1 MADNFGLKIGLE
13 GEKEFKKALSEIN
26 QSFKVLGS
34 EMKVVTSQFDKN
46 DKSVEALTARNEVLN
61 KEIEAQKKKMETLR
75 AALSN
80 AAESFGENDRR
91 TQNWQIQ
98 LNNATAALNDME
110 RELEQNESAIDEL
123 GDEMQQA
130 GKQADNFGDE
140 IEGAAKDADG
150 ASSKLEKVGSVVKGL
165 GVAIGASVA
174 AAGAALAGLTKSF
187 LDLAES
193 TREYREDQAKL
204 DAAFTTAGFT
214 AEQSGAAYTDF
225 YSILGEEDRS
235 VEAVNH
241 LAKLCETEEE
251 LAQWTDI
258 AAGVWATF
266 GDSLPIEGLTEAANE
281 TAKTGQLTGVLADA
295 LNWAGLSEDEFQ
307 ASLDACNSEQE
318 RAALITETLNGLY
331 DEAAEN
337 YKELNGDVMD
347 ARRAQAEL
355 TDAYAQ
361 LGAIAEPIM
370 TTLKFMAADVLT
382 EMVPFVALMGEGL
395 QGVLEGTAGS
405 AEKFAEGMKG
415 IVDVLLTQVST
426 IVPLIGESIL
436 ASLPTLLEAGVDIIV
451 TLLDGIVAALPS
463 LAEAAVMIVLEL
475 VNGLL
480 SLLPQLAE
488 TAMQVIATL
497 ASGIATALP
506 ELIPTIVQIL
516 TTVVQ
521 TLIENLPLILDAALQ
536 LIMGL
541 AQGLLTAIP
550 VLIETLPSIIL
561 AIVDFVLGAIPQI
574 IDAGIQ
580 LLTSLVSALPEIITA
595 IVEAIPQII
604 DGIITAVLDSIPQLI
619 QAGIDLLVSLIQ
631 ALPEIIT
638 TIVAAIP
645 EIIGS
650 IVNAIVNNIP
660 QIVMAGVELLT
671 SLIANLPTIIVEIVK
686 AVPQILTGLVSAFGE
701 GVSQLASVGAN
712 LVRGLW
718 QGIQSLAGWL
728 WDKVSGWISS
738 IWDGICDFFGIHSP
752 SAEMAWIGEMMVKGL
767 GNGFDDEM
775 GSVGDEMV
783 DAVAEAGALTGEAIL
798 EAVRTGLMKNLT
810 LLEEPIAALITL
822 IGEEFVEFMPNILS
836 AALNFNEWLAQAIA
850 QNSDETVI
858 AQLKQLITAIC
869 RLFAA
874 VRSDFISIGQ
884 AIMEGIGYGIR
895 SRSTWLNNLISS
907 YIRSMMAR
915 VESMLGIHSP
925 SKVFAEIGGYMAEG
939 MGVGFT
945 STMNSVREQM
955 EDSIPT
961 AFDVSTQ
968 DHTATLVN
976 GLVGGL
982 SSVLGNSGK
991 QVITLQVNLD
1001 SRTIAQTVFDPLKNV
1016 ATQRGVSYG

>member
-1 MADNFGLKIGLE
+1 MADDFGLKIGLE

-34 EMKVVTSQFDKN
+34 EMKVVQSQFDKN
-46 DKSVEALTARNEVLN
+46 DSSVEALTARNKVLN
-61 KEIEAQKKKMETLR
+61 KEIEAQKQKIETLR
-75 AALSN
+75 SALAS
-80 AAESFGENDRR
+80 ASESFGENDRR

-98 LNNATAALNDME
+98 LNNATAALNNME
-110 RELEQNESAIDEL
+110 RELEQNEKAIDEL

-130 GKQADNFGDE
+130 ARQADNFGDE
-140 IEGAAKDADG
+140 MEGAAKDADD
-150 ASSKLEKVGSVVKGL
+150 ASSKLDKVGSVVKGL

-214 AEQSGAAYTDF
+214 AEQAGNAYTDF

-251 LAQWTDI
+251 LTQWTDI

-281 TAKTGQLTGVLADA
+281 TAKTGQLTGTLADA
-295 LNWAGLSEDEFQ
+295 LNWAGTSEDEFQ

-318 RAALITETLNGLY
+318 RAALITKTLNGLY
-331 DEAAEN
+331 EDAAEN

-370 TTLKFMAADVLT
+370 TTLKFMAADVLN
-382 EMVPFVALMGEGL
+382 EMIPFVAMMGEGL

-405 AEKFAEGMKG
+405 AETFAEGMRG
-415 IVDVLLTQVST
+415 IVDVLLTQLST
-426 IVPLIGESIL
+426 IIPMIGQAIL
-436 ASLPTLLEAGVDIIV
+436 TSLPTLLQAGVDIIV
-451 TLLDGIVAALPS
+451 TLLDGIVSALPT

-488 TAMQVIATL
+488 AAMQVIATL

-506 ELIPTIVQIL
+506 ELIPTIIEIL

-541 AQGLLTAIP
+541 AQGLLAAIP
-550 VLIETLPSIIL
+550 VLIEALPSIIL
-561 AIVDFVLGAIPQI
+561 AIVEFVIGAIPQI

-580 LLTSLVSALPEIITA
+580 LLTSLVSALPEIIVA

-604 DGIITAVLDSIPQLI
+604 EGIITAVLGSIPQII
-619 QAGIDLLVSLIQ
+619 QAGIDLLVALIQ

-650 IVNAIVNNIP
+650 VVNALIGSIP
-660 QIVMAGVELLT
+660 QIVQAGVTLFV
-671 SLIANLPTIIVEIVK
+671 SLIKNLPTIIVEIVK
-686 AVPQILTGLVSAFGE
+686 AVPQILSGLVSAFGK

-718 QGIQSLAGWL
+718 QGIQSLASWL
-728 WDKVSGWISS
+728 WNKVSSWISS

-752 SAEMAWIGEMMVKGL
+752 SDEMAWIGEMLVEGL
-767 GNGFDDEM
+767 AGSINANGK
-775 GSVGDEMV
+775 
-783 DAVAEAGALTGEAIL
+783 DAVAAAEGMSKDINDVMHSLADDMTTALPTDFSVNGTVNRNDTVSGTGF
-798 EAVRTGLMKNLT
+798 GGS
-810 LLEEPIAALITL
+810 ALIT
-822 IGEEFVEFMPNILS
+822 IQQMI
-836 AALNFNEWLAQAIA
+836 
-850 QNSDETVI
+850 
-858 AQLKQLITAIC
+858 
-869 RLFAA
+869 
-874 VRSDFISIGQ
+874 VRSEEDIRKISQ
-884 AIMEGIGYGIR
+884 ELY
-895 SRSTWLNNLISS
+895 NLIQSGS
-907 YIRSMMAR
+907 RAQ
-915 VESMLGIHSP
+915 GH
-925 SKVFAEIGGYMAEG
+925 
-939 MGVGFT
+939 FT
-945 STMNSVREQM
+945 
-955 EDSIPT
+955 T
-961 AFDVSTQ
+961 A
-968 DHTATLVN
+968 
-976 GLVGGL
+976 
-982 SSVLGNSGK
+982 
-991 QVITLQVNLD
+991 
-1001 SRTIAQTVFDPLKNV
+1001 
-1016 ATQRGVSYG
+1016 

>member
-1 MADNFGLKIGLE
+1 MADDFGLKIGLE

-34 EMKVVTSQFDKN
+34 EMKVVQSQFDKN
-46 DKSVEALTARNEVLN
+46 DSSVEALTARNKVLN
-61 KEIEAQKKKMETLR
+61 KEIEAQKQKIETLR
-75 AALSN
+75 SALAN
-80 AAESFGENDRR
+80 ASEFFGENDRR

-98 LNNATAALNDME
+98 LNNATAALNNME
-110 RELEQNESAIDEL
+110 RELEQNEKAIDEL

-130 GKQADNFGDE
+130 ARQADNFGDE
-140 IEGAAKDADG
+140 MEGTAKDADD
-150 ASSKLEKVGSVVKGL
+150 ASSKLDKVGSVVKGL

-214 AEQSGAAYTDF
+214 AEQAGNAYTDF

-251 LAQWTDI
+251 LTQWTDI

-295 LNWAGLSEDEFQ
+295 LNWAGTSEDEFQ

-318 RAALITETLNGLY
+318 RAALITKTLNGLY
-331 DEAAEN
+331 EDAAEN
-337 YKELNGDVMD
+337 FKELNGDVMD

-370 TTLKFMAADVLT
+370 TTLKFMSADVLN
-382 EMVPFVALMGEGL
+382 EMIPFVAMMGEGL

-405 AEKFAEGMKG
+405 AETFAQGMRG
-415 IVDVLLTQVST
+415 IVDVLLTQLST
-426 IVPLIGESIL
+426 IIPMIGQAIL
-436 ASLPTLLEAGVDIIV
+436 TSLPTLLQAGVDIIV
-451 TLLDGIVAALPS
+451 TLLDGIVSALPT

-488 TAMQVIATL
+488 AAMQVIATL

-506 ELIPTIVQIL
+506 ELIPTIIEIL

-536 LIMGL
+536 LVMGL
-541 AQGLLTAIP
+541 AQGLLAAIP
-550 VLIETLPSIIL
+550 VLIEALPSIIL
-561 AIVDFVLGAIPQI
+561 AIVEFVLGAIPQI

-580 LLTSLVSALPEIITA
+580 LLTSLVSALPEIIVA

-604 DGIITAVLDSIPQLI
+604 EGIITAVLGSIPQII
-619 QAGIDLLVSLIQ
+619 QAGIDLLVALIQ

-650 IVNAIVNNIP
+650 VVNALINSIP
-660 QIVMAGVELLT
+660 QIVQAGVTLFV
-671 SLIANLPTIIVEIVK
+671 SLIKNLPTIIVEIVK
-686 AVPQILTGLVSAFGE
+686 AVPQILSGLVSAFGK

-718 QGIQSLAGWL
+718 QGIQSLASWL
-728 WDKVSGWISS
+728 WNKVSSWISS

-752 SAEMAWIGEMMVKGL
+752 SDEMAWIGEMLVEGL
-767 GNGFDDEM
+767 AGSINTNGK
-775 GSVGDEMV
+775 
-783 DAVAEAGALTGEAIL
+783 DAVAAAEGMSKDINDVMHSLADDMTTALPADFSVNGTVNRNDTVSGTGF
-798 EAVRTGLMKNLT
+798 GGS
-810 LLEEPIAALITL
+810 ALIT
-822 IGEEFVEFMPNILS
+822 IQQMI
-836 AALNFNEWLAQAIA
+836 
-850 QNSDETVI
+850 
-858 AQLKQLITAIC
+858 
-869 RLFAA
+869 
-874 VRSDFISIGQ
+874 VRSEEDIRKISQ
-884 AIMEGIGYGIR
+884 ELY
-895 SRSTWLNNLISS
+895 NLIQSGS
-907 YIRSMMAR
+907 RAQ
-915 VESMLGIHSP
+915 GH
-925 SKVFAEIGGYMAEG
+925 
-939 MGVGFT
+939 FT
-945 STMNSVREQM
+945 
-955 EDSIPT
+955 T
-961 AFDVSTQ
+961 A
-968 DHTATLVN
+968 
-976 GLVGGL
+976 
-982 SSVLGNSGK
+982 
-991 QVITLQVNLD
+991 
-1001 SRTIAQTVFDPLKNV
+1001 
-1016 ATQRGVSYG
+1016 

>member
-46 DKSVEALTARNEVLN
+46 DKSVEALTARNQVLN
-61 KEIEAQKKKMETLR
+61 KEIEAQKKKIETLR

-98 LNNATAALNDME
+98 LNNATATLNDME

-123 GDEMQQA
+123 GNEMQQA

-214 AEQSGAAYTDF
+214 AEQADAAYTDF

-258 AAGVWATF
+258 ATGVWATF

-307 ASLDACNSEQE
+307 ASLNACTSEQE

-331 DEAAEN
+331 EEVAEN

-370 TTLKFMAADVLT
+370 TTLKFMAADVLK
-382 EMVPFVALMGEGL
+382 EMIPFVSMMGEGL

-415 IVDVLLTQVST
+415 IVDVLLNQLST
-426 IVPLIGESIL
+426 IVPMIGQAIL

-451 TLLDGIVAALPS
+451 TLLDGIVSALPT

-521 TLIENLPLILDAALQ
+521 TLIENLPLVLEAALQ

-541 AQGLLTAIP
+541 AQGLLNAIP
-550 VLIETLPSIIL
+550 VLIEALPAIIL
-561 AIVDFVLGAIPQI
+561 AIVDFVIGAIPQI

-580 LLTSLVSALPEIITA
+580 LLTSLVSALPDIITA
-595 IVEAIPQII
+595 IVAAIPQII
-604 DGIITAVLDSIPQLI
+604 EGIITAVLDSIPQII
-619 QAGIDLLVSLIQ
+619 QAGIDLLVALIQ

-650 IVNAIVNNIP
+650 IVNALINSIP
-660 QIVMAGVELLT
+660 QIVQAGVQLLI
-671 SLIANLPTIIVEIVK
+671 SLIKNLPTIIVEIVK
-686 AVPQILTGLVSAFGE
+686 AVPQIISGLVSAFGK
-701 GVSQLASVGAN
+701 GVSQLADVGAN

-718 QGIQSLAGWL
+718 QGIQSLASWL
-728 WDKVSGWISS
+728 WNKVSGWISS
-738 IWDGICDFFGIHSP
+738 IWDGICDFFGIASP
-752 SAEMAWIGEMMVKGL
+752 SKEMGWVGEMLVEGL
-767 GNGFDDEM
+767 ARAINANGK
-775 GSVGDEMV
+775 
-783 DAVAEAGALTGEAIL
+783 DAVEAAEGMADDINSVMNDLAKDMETSIPTDFSLDAGAANALTES
-798 EAVRTGLMKNLT
+798 
-810 LLEEPIAALITL
+810 
-822 IGEEFVEFMPNILS
+822 S
-836 AALNFNEWLAQAIA
+836 A
-850 QNSDETVI
+850 D
-858 AQLKQLITAIC
+858 
-869 RLFAA
+869 
-874 VRSDFISIGQ
+874 
-884 AIMEGIGYGIR
+884 
-895 SRSTWLNNLISS
+895 SRSTVMDGMYGSLVTVQQMVVRSEDDIRKVSQELYNLMQTGS
-907 YIRSMMAR
+907 RAQGR
-915 VESMLGIHSP
+915 VL
-925 SKVFAEIGGYMAEG
+925 
-939 MGVGFT
+939 
-945 STMNSVREQM
+945 
-955 EDSIPT
+955 T
-961 AFDVSTQ
+961 A
-968 DHTATLVN
+968 
-976 GLVGGL
+976 
-982 SSVLGNSGK
+982 
-991 QVITLQVNLD
+991 
-1001 SRTIAQTVFDPLKNV
+1001 
-1016 ATQRGVSYG
+1016 

>member
-46 DKSVEALTARNEVLN
+46 DRSVEALTARNQVLN
-61 KEIEAQKKKMETLR
+61 KEIEAQKKKIETLR

-214 AEQSGAAYTDF
+214 AGQAGAAYTDF

-307 ASLDACNSEQE
+307 ASLDTCTSEQE

-331 DEAAEN
+331 EEAAEN

-370 TTLKFMAADVLT
+370 TTLKFMAADVLK
-382 EMVPFVALMGEGL
+382 EMIPFVSMMGEGL

-415 IVDVLLTQVST
+415 IVDVLLNQLST
-426 IVPLIGESIL
+426 IVPMIGQAIL
-436 ASLPTLLEAGVDIIV
+436 ASLPTLLETGVDIIV
-451 TLLDGIVAALPS
+451 TLLDGIVSALPT

-506 ELIPTIVQIL
+506 QLIPTIVQIL

-521 TLIENLPLILDAALQ
+521 TLIENLPLVLEAALQ

-541 AQGLLTAIP
+541 TQGLLDAIP
-550 VLIETLPSIIL
+550 VLIEALPAIIL
-561 AIVDFVLGAIPQI
+561 AIVDFIIGAIPQI
-574 IDAGIQ
+574 IEAGIQ
-580 LLTSLVSALPEIITA
+580 LLTSLVSALPDIITA
-595 IVEAIPQII
+595 IVAAIPQII
-604 DGIITAVLDSIPQLI
+604 EGIITAVLDSIPQII
-619 QAGIDLLVSLIQ
+619 QAGIDLLVALIQ

-650 IVNAIVNNIP
+650 IVNALINSIP
-660 QIVMAGVELLT
+660 QIVQAGVQLLI
-671 SLIANLPTIIVEIVK
+671 SLIKNLPTIIVEIVK
-686 AVPQILTGLVSAFGE
+686 AVPQIISGLVSAFGK
-701 GVSQLASVGAN
+701 GVSQLADVGAN

-718 QGIQSLAGWL
+718 QGIQSLASWL
-728 WDKVSGWISS
+728 WNKVSGWISS
-738 IWDGICDFFGIHSP
+738 IWDGICDFFGIASP
-752 SAEMAWIGEMMVKGL
+752 SKEMGWVGEMLVEGL
-767 GNGFDDEM
+767 ARAINANGK
-775 GSVGDEMV
+775 
-783 DAVAEAGALTGEAIL
+783 DAVEAAEGMADDINSVMNDLAKDMETSIPTDFSLDAGAANALTES
-798 EAVRTGLMKNLT
+798 
-810 LLEEPIAALITL
+810 
-822 IGEEFVEFMPNILS
+822 S
-836 AALNFNEWLAQAIA
+836 A
-850 QNSDETVI
+850 D
-858 AQLKQLITAIC
+858 
-869 RLFAA
+869 
-874 VRSDFISIGQ
+874 
-884 AIMEGIGYGIR
+884 
-895 SRSTWLNNLISS
+895 SRSTVMDGMYGSLVTVQQMVVRSEDDIRKVSQELYNLMQTGS
-907 YIRSMMAR
+907 RAQGR
-915 VESMLGIHSP
+915 VL
-925 SKVFAEIGGYMAEG
+925 
-939 MGVGFT
+939 
-945 STMNSVREQM
+945 
-955 EDSIPT
+955 T
-961 AFDVSTQ
+961 A
-968 DHTATLVN
+968 
-976 GLVGGL
+976 
-982 SSVLGNSGK
+982 
-991 QVITLQVNLD
+991 
-1001 SRTIAQTVFDPLKNV
+1001 
-1016 ATQRGVSYG
+1016 